1 MYIYIHMYISMLIA
15 MYAGKYYYQ
24 QPWLRQRENIMY
36 VYATESLCF
45 FDFAANKLSVAFKNK
60 F

>member
-1 MYIYIHMYISMLIA
+1 

-24 QPWLRQRENIMY
+24 QPWLRERENMLY
-36 VYATESLCF
+36 VYATESFCF
-45 FDFAANKLSVAFKNK
+45 LFFFCFDFAANKLSAAFKNK